1 MGNSERNS
9 VIINETSKL
18 VNDFASLYLSEKL
31 SDIILIVDNKRIFAH
46 KVILAARSF
55 YFENLLYEDG
65 QEIEQTELTISL
77 NTSTDSFL
85 DVLKFL
91 YTGTITITPSNL
103 DPTLDLIG
111 LAHQCTLTDLE
122 VAIGQKI
129 KPLLSHNNICS
140 VLNTANL
147 YNLVELR
154 NACHVFMDQQASE
167 ILNNDCF
174 KHLSQ
179 NSLIK
184 LLERDTFFAPE
195 IEIFER
201 VAQWCQVNVHAAD
214 LVVKCVRLSWLS
226 VVEIV
231 SKVWISKL
239 VGCED
244 LLQAIAEIV
253 DVKPKETTCRAK
265 LLLEV
270 NVATPEHKATVITG
284 ARTEHL
290 LNGNRNVNNWTVTT
304 NGDKTGLVIKFGF
317 PFVINH
323 IRMCLYDG
331 DLRIFRYYVEVSLD
345 QKKWK
350 KVIDYSEIAC
360 RSYQHLYFGKEIV
373 QYVKVVGTYSS
384 LNEAFHLIFFE
395 AYYKEN
401 IPRVVNGI
409 VCPTSNVATAEKKAV
424 VVEGTNGA
432 ALLDGVTTNYGSFTY
447 HVIGAG
453 SIVIQLAQPF
463 IISSIKLKLWD
474 QDGRFYKYYVETSVN
489 KTEWTIAADHRNEEN
504 KSWQVLRF
512 SERPISFIRI
522 TGTGASSEAGNGFHL
537 LHLECPTSDEKTT
550 YK

>member
-1 MGNSERNS
+1 MSNTDRKS

-31 SDIILIVDNKRIFAH
+31 SDITLIVDSKRIFAH
-46 KVILAARSF
+46 KVILAARSS

-77 NTSTDSFL
+77 NTTADSFL

-122 VAIGQKI
+122 VAIGQKL
-129 KPLLSHNNICS
+129 KPLLNHKNICS

-147 YNLVELR
+147 YNLAELR
-154 NACHVFMDQQASE
+154 DACHLFMDQNASE

-174 KHLSQ
+174 KKLSQ

-195 IEIFER
+195 IKIFES
-201 VAQWCQVNVHAAD
+201 VVQWCEVNVHAAD

-231 SKVWISKL
+231 SRVWPSKL
-239 VGCED
+239 VACED
-244 LLQAIAEIV
+244 LLQAISEIV
-253 DVKPKETTCRAK
+253 DVKPKESTCRAK
-265 LLLEV
+265 LLLDV

-284 ARTEHL
+284 LRTEHL
-290 LNGNRNVNNWTVTT
+290 LNGNRNVSNWTQTT
-304 NGDKTGLVIKFGF
+304 NGDKTGLIIKFGF
-317 PFVINH
+317 PFVINY

-331 DLRIFRYYVEVSLD
+331 DLRTFRYYVEVSLD
-345 QKKWK
+345 QKTWK
-350 KVIDYSEIAC
+350 KVIDYSELAC
-360 RSYQHLYFGKEIV
+360 RSYQHLYFEREIV

-384 LNEAFHLIFFE
+384 LNELFHLIFFE
-395 AYYKEN
+395 AYCKEN
-401 IPRVVNGI
+401 IPRIVNGI
-409 VCPTSNVATAEKKAV
+409 VYPTSNVASAEKKAA
-424 VVEGTNGA
+424 VVEGVNGP
-432 ALLDGVTTNYGSFTY
+432 ALLDGVTTNYGSYTY
-447 HVIGAG
+447 HAIGAG
-453 SIVIQLAQPF
+453 SITVHLAQPF
-463 IISSIKLKLWD
+463 IVSSMKLKLWD
-474 QDGRFYKYYVETSVN
+474 QDDRFYKYYVETSVN
-489 KTEWTIAADHRNEEN
+489 KTEWTIVADHRNEEN
-504 KSWQVLRF
+504 KSWQVLHF
-512 SERPISFIRI
+512 SERPVVFIRI
-522 TGTGASSEAGNGFHL
+522 TGTGASPAAGNHL
-537 LHLECPTSDEKTT
+537 HLMHLECPTSDEKKT

>member
-31 SDIILIVDNKRIFAH
+31 SNITLLVDNKRIFAH
-46 KVILAARSF
+46 KVILAARSS

-77 NTSTDSFL
+77 NTSADSFL
-85 DVLKFL
+85 AVLKFL

-111 LAHQCTLTDLE
+111 LAHQCALTDLE

-129 KPLLSHNNICS
+129 KPLLNHKNICS

-154 NACHVFMDQQASE
+154 DACHVFMDQHASE

-195 IEIFER
+195 IEIFEK

-231 SKVWISKL
+231 SKVWPSKL
-239 VGCED
+239 VSCED

-253 DVKPKETTCRAK
+253 DVKPNETNCRGK
-265 LLLEV
+265 SFPGV

-284 ARTEHL
+284 RRTEHL
-290 LNGNRNVNNWTVTT
+290 LNGNRNVNNWTETMI
-304 NGDKTGLVIKFGF
+304 GDKTGLTIKFGF

-331 DLRIFRYYVEVSLD
+331 DLRTYRYYVEVSVD

-350 KVIDYSEIAC
+350 KVIDYSELGC
-360 RSYQHLYFGKEIV
+360 RSYQDLYFEKKVV
-373 QYVKVVGTYSS
+373 QYVKIIGT
-384 LNEAFHLIFFE
+384 LNSANTAFHLIFFE

-401 IPRVVNGI
+401 IPRIVNGI
-409 VCPTSNVATAEKKAV
+409 VFPTSNVATVEKKAV
-424 VVEGTNGA
+424 VVEGTNGG

-453 SIVIQLAQPF
+453 SIIVQLAQPF
-463 IISSIKLKLWD
+463 MLSSMKLKLWD
-474 QDGRFYKYYVETSVN
+474 QDDRFYKYYVETSVN
-489 KTEWTIAADHRNEEN
+489 KSEWTIVADHRNEEN

-512 SERPISFIRI
+512 SERPVSFIRI
-522 TGTGASSEAGNGFHL
+522 TGTGCSAAAANVCGL
-537 LHLECPTSDEKTT
+537 LEM
-550 YK
+550 